1 VTCST
6 AYHTAAEG
14 AGFNGCSRALTL
26 YSATMA
32 ARAFYPR
39 AILAF
44 YPRAIL
50 VEPNLCGCFGSNL
63 YTADA
68 MRPLPSFLLL
78 CASYGGTA
86 IEYGL
91 SSGQYGLDY
100 CIAAADTTSGMMAA
114 PTCTLPWTSLAPFG
128 SGSGQV
134 RVLPSYIRLLSAIAA
149 AASQLLLWEE
159 TQGGA
164 A

>member
-1 VTCST
+1 
-6 AYHTAAEG
+6 
-14 AGFNGCSRALTL
+14 
-26 YSATMA
+26 
-32 ARAFYPR
+32 
-39 AILAF
+39 
-44 YPRAIL
+44 
-50 VEPNLCGCFGSNL
+50 
-63 YTADA
+63 
-68 MRPLPSFLLL
+68 MRELR
-78 CASYGGTA
+78 GGTA

-100 CIAAADTTSGMMAA
+100 CIAEADTTSDMTASTTMAA

-134 RVLPSYIRLLSAIAA
+134 RVLPSYIRPLSAIAA

-159 TQGGA
+159 PQGGA